1 MLSIIIPVY
10 NVEDYIRKCLSSC
23 LKLNLKESDYEIIV
37 VDDGSP
43 DNSLSIVKDVASK
56 NSNIRIFSKPNGGLS
71 SARNY
76 GLERAR
82 GRYVWFIDSDDYII
96 PDIIPFILSKMEENK
111 LDMYVI
117 NWQKVTTKNKYIN
130 DDNKHK
136 IKSYSTVLD
145 GSIFFPLLNNFF
157 FAPRFIINKQFFL
170 ENNFSFK
177 EGILYED
184 IELLPRVIL
193 KANRIMGGPDLVY
206 FYLQRDGSILRS
218 ANYRLVEH
226 PLMISAKYKKMS
238 NINQFYE
245 EVSLHLVK
253 IAFHQ
258 AANSDNI
265 GFRHLVLKYIHENN
279 ITNIYSDMTK
289 ISCIFNFVFNNSPK
303 MLYFILN
310 FRSRFKRLFVRR

>member
-145 GSIFFPLLNNFF
+145 GSSFFPLLNNFF

-177 EGILYED
+177 EGIFYED

-218 ANYRLVEH
+218 HNPKLVIDSLKIAEQYKMMIVKDKYYREVYIQMIQIAYHQAVNANNKELDTVVLRY
-226 PLMISAKYKKMS
+226 ISA
-238 NINQFYE
+238 
-245 EVSLHLVK
+245 
-253 IAFHQ
+253 
-258 AANSDNI
+258 
-265 GFRHLVLKYIHENN
+265 NN
-279 ITNIYSDMTK
+279 IKRIYAQTSVLNNLLNIFFY
-289 ISCIFNFVFNNSPK
+289 FSPK
-303 MLYFILN
+303 MLFCIL
-310 FRSRFKRLFVRR
+310 KVRKSLKSKLTR